1 MVLDKVKGLLKL
13 SQDEPLVTFTVG
25 MVTDEVLNY
34 CNLTSIPER
43 LENVVAMMCFDVI
56 KQSGLSLSEDKEDH
70 VKSIREGDTTIQYVS
85 TTEMIV
91 ERIKNP
97 SFMFNYTAQLN
108 TFRRLRR

>member
-1 MVLDKVKGLLKL
+1 MILTKVKDLLRL
-13 SQDEPLVTFTVG
+13 DQDEPLVAFTVG

-43 LENVVAMMCFDVI
+43 LENVVAMMCFDAI
-56 KQSGLSLSEDKEDH
+56 KQSGLLASKDNSDN

-97 SFMFNYTAQLN
+97 SFMFNYTSQLN
-108 TFRRLRR
+108 AFRRPRR